1 MLFFYLRAVMRRIA
15 FVLLLATSLVCHA
28 ESTVIKVSKDNAI
41 QTNGGRWEGWGT
53 SLCWWANRI
62 GYNETLT
69 AKSAALFFDAKQ
81 GLGLNIMRYNVGG
94 GDDPAHHH
102 ITRTDSDVPGWMI
115 IDPETG
121 ERKYD
126 YTADARQLNVVKAAM
141 KAAGQ
146 DAYLEIFSNS
156 PPYFMTNS
164 GCSTGNFKAEENN
177 IKDDEYDDFAE
188 YMAHVANY
196 MTREMKLKVKSVSP
210 MNEPN
215 TNYWPAMNYKQ
226 EGCHIDAGEAQS
238 KLLVL
243 TKEALNRYGLKDVI
257 LTTSDE
263 TNPGKQIEEI
273 QTLTPD
279 TRAAINRISVHT
291 YGTNSIREMGQ
302 LAKDEKINLWMSE
315 VDGNGTAG
323 QNAGEMAAGLWLAE
337 KIITDIQA
345 LEPSAWVLWQVIDT
359 HISKDGYMGRRD
371 GGPLRTQGGYWG
383 TACANHDTG
392 EILLTQKYYAFGQFS
407 RYIRPGSTLINC
419 PTDRR
424 SGIKALA
431 AVSKKQLTIVCTN
444 TTNQKKD
451 LTIDLSEFKPKGSV
465 KQFRTSGQFQ
475 DGEHWSETDLGKIKD
490 SNLEVT
496 LIPNSVT
503 TFQIRT
509 K

>member
-1 MLFFYLRAVMRRIA
+1 MLV
-15 FVLLLATSLVCHA
+15 LVCMTGHA
-28 ESTVIKVSKDNAI
+28 ESIKVAVSMDNAI

-69 AKSAALFFDAKQ
+69 AKSADLFFDAQK

-94 GDDPAHHH
+94 GDDPTHHH
-102 ITRTDSDVPGWMI
+102 ITRTDSDVPGWMY
-115 IDPETG
+115 IDADG
-121 ERKYD
+121 QRQYD

-226 EGCHIDAGEAQS
+226 EGCHIDAGESQS

-243 TKEALNRYGLKDVI
+243 TKEALNRYGLKDII

-273 QTLTPD
+273 RTLTPD
-279 TRAAINRISVHT
+279 ARAAIDRISVHT

-407 RYIRPGSTLINC
+407 RYIRPGAQLILC
-419 PTDRR
+419 PTERR
-424 SGIKALA
+424 SGVKALA
-431 AVSKKQLTIVCTN
+431 AKDKKTLTLVCTN
-444 TTNQKKD
+444 TT
-451 LTIDLSEFKPKGSV
+451 SEPKEVEFNTEGLKLKGQV
-465 KQFRTSGQFQ
+465 RQIRTSGQFS
-475 DGEHWSETDLGKIKD
+475 DGEHWAETTLPKVNGSTLD
-490 SNLEVT
+490 VT
-496 LIPNSVT
+496 LAPNSVT
-503 TFQIRT
+503 TFIVSC

>member
-1 MLFFYLRAVMRRIA
+1 MRRFA
-15 FVLLLATSLVCHA
+15 FVLLLAASMVCQA
-28 ESTVIKVSKDNAI
+28 ETVIKVSMDNAI

-69 AKSAALFFDAKQ
+69 AKSADLFFDADK

-94 GDDPAHHH
+94 GDDPTHHH
-102 ITRTDSDVPGWMI
+102 ITRTDSDVPGWMY
-115 IDPETG
+115 IDANG
-121 ERKYD
+121 NRQYD
-126 YTADARQLNVVKAAM
+126 YTTDARQLNVVKAAM

-196 MTREMKLKVKSVSP
+196 MTRDMKLKVKSVSP

-226 EGCHIDAGEAQS
+226 EGCHIDAGESQS

-243 TKEALNRYGLKDVI
+243 TREALDRYGLNNVI

-273 QTLTPD
+273 KTLTPAA
-279 TRAAINRISVHT
+279 RAAIERISVHT

-302 LAKDEKINLWMSE
+302 LAKDENINLWMSE

-337 KIITDIQA
+337 KIISDIEA

-359 HISKDGYMGRRD
+359 HISKDGYQGRRD
-371 GGPLRTQGGYWG
+371 GGPLRTAGGYWG

-392 EILLTQKYYAFGQFS
+392 EILLTQKYYALGQFT
-407 RYIRPGSTLINC
+407 RYIRPGATLINC

-431 AVSKKQLTIVCTN
+431 AKDKKTLTMVFTN
-444 TTNQKKD
+444 TT
-451 LTIDLSEFKPKGSV
+451 SVPKEVELNTEGLKLKGQV
-465 KQFRTSGQFQ
+465 RQIRTSGQFS
-475 DGEHWSETDLGKIKD
+475 DGEHWAETTLPKVNGSTLD
-490 SNLEVT
+490 VT
-496 LIPNSVT
+496 LAPNSVT
-503 TFQIRT
+503 TFIVSC

>member
-1 MLFFYLRAVMRRIA
+1 MLV
-15 FVLLLATSLVCHA
+15 LVCMTGHA
-28 ESTVIKVSKDNAI
+28 ESIKVAVSMDNAI

-69 AKSAALFFDAKQ
+69 AKSADLFFDAQK

-94 GDDPAHHH
+94 GDDPTHHH
-102 ITRTDSDVPGWMI
+102 ITRTDSDVPGWMY
-115 IDPETG
+115 IDADG
-121 ERKYD
+121 QRQYD

-243 TKEALNRYGLKDVI
+243 TKEALGRYGLNDIV

-273 QTLTPD
+273 KTLTPD
-279 TRAAINRISVHT
+279 ARAAINRISVHT
-291 YGTNSIREMGQ
+291 YGVNSIREMGQ

-407 RYIRPGSTLINC
+407 RYIRPGSQLILC

-424 SGIKALA
+424 SGVKALA
-431 AVSKKQLTIVCTN
+431 SKDKKTLTLVCTN
-444 TTNQKKD
+444 TT
-451 LTIDLSEFKPKGSV
+451 SEPKEVEFNTEGLKLKGQV
-465 KQFRTSGQFQ
+465 RQIRTSGQFS
-475 DGEHWSETDLGKIKD
+475 DGEHWAETTLPKVNGSTLD
-490 SNLEVT
+490 VT
-496 LIPNSVT
+496 LAPNSVT
-503 TFQIRT
+503 TFIVSC

>member
-1 MLFFYLRAVMRRIA
+1 MLV
-15 FVLLLATSLVCHA
+15 LVCMTGHA
-28 ESTVIKVSKDNAI
+28 ESIKVAVSMDNAI

-69 AKSAALFFDAKQ
+69 AKSADLFFDAQK

-94 GDDPAHHH
+94 GDDPTHHH
-102 ITRTDSDVPGWMI
+102 ITRTDSDVPGWMY
-115 IDPETG
+115 IDADG
-121 ERKYD
+121 QRQYD

-226 EGCHIDAGEAQS
+226 EGCHIDAGESQS

-243 TKEALNRYGLKDVI
+243 TKEALNRYGLKDII

-273 QTLTPD
+273 RTLTPD
-279 TRAAINRISVHT
+279 ARAAIDRISVHT

-371 GGPLRTQGGYWG
+371 GGPLRTAGGYWG

-407 RYIRPGSTLINC
+407 RYIRPGSQLILC

-424 SGIKALA
+424 SGVKALA
-431 AVSKKQLTIVCTN
+431 AKDKKTLTLVCTN
-444 TTNQKKD
+444 TT
-451 LTIDLSEFKPKGSV
+451 SEPKEVEFNTEGLKLKGQV
-465 KQFRTSGQFQ
+465 RQIRTSGQFS
-475 DGEHWSETDLGKIKD
+475 DGEHWAETTLPKVNGSTLD
-490 SNLEVT
+490 VT
-496 LIPNSVT
+496 LAPNSVT
-503 TFQIRT
+503 TFIVSC

>member
-1 MLFFYLRAVMRRIA
+1 MRKILS
-15 FVLLLATSLVCHA
+15 VLLVLVCMTGHA
-28 ESTVIKVSKDNAI
+28 ESIKVAVSMDNAI

-69 AKSAALFFDAKQ
+69 AKSADLFFDAQK

-94 GDDPAHHH
+94 GDDPTHHH
-102 ITRTDSDVPGWMI
+102 ITRTDSDVPGWMY
-115 IDPETG
+115 IDADG
-121 ERKYD
+121 QRQYD

-196 MTREMKLKVKSVSP
+196 MTREMKLKVRSVSP

-226 EGCHIDAGEAQS
+226 EGCHIDAGESQS

-243 TKEALNRYGLKDVI
+243 TKEALNRYGLKDII

-273 QTLTPD
+273 RTLTPD
-279 TRAAINRISVHT
+279 ARAAIDRISVHT

-407 RYIRPGSTLINC
+407 RYIRPGSQLILC

-424 SGIKALA
+424 SGVKALA
-431 AVSKKQLTIVCTN
+431 SKDKKTLTLVCTN
-444 TTNQKKD
+444 TT
-451 LTIDLSEFKPKGSV
+451 SEPKEVEFNTEGLKLKGQV
-465 KQFRTSGQFQ
+465 RQIRTSGQFS
-475 DGEHWSETDLGKIKD
+475 DGEHWAETTLPKVNGSTLD
-490 SNLEVT
+490 VT
-496 LIPNSVT
+496 LAPNSVT
-503 TFQIRT
+503 TFIVSC

>member
-1 MLFFYLRAVMRRIA
+1 M
-15 FVLLLATSLVCHA
+15 LLAAVTVCGRA
-28 ESTVIKVSKDNAI
+28 ENTVIKVSMDNAI
-41 QTNGGRWEGWGT
+41 HTNNGYWEGWGT
-53 SLCWWANRI
+53 SLCWWANRL

-69 AKSAALFFDAKQ
+69 AKSADLFFDAQK

-94 GDDPAHHH
+94 GDDPTHHH
-102 ITRTDSDVPGWMI
+102 ITRTDSDVPGWMYL
-115 IDPETG
+115 DANG

-156 PPYFMTNS
+156 PPYFMTVS

-177 IKDDEYDDFAE
+177 IKEDEYDDFAE

-196 MTREMKLKVKSVSP
+196 MTRDMKLKVRSVSP

-243 TKEALNRYGLKDVI
+243 TKEALDRYGLKDIV

-273 QTLTPD
+273 KTLTPD
-279 TRAAINRISVHT
+279 ARAVINRISVHT

-302 LAKDEKINLWMSE
+302 LAKDENINLWMSE

-337 KIITDIQA
+337 KIISDIEA

-359 HISKDGYMGRRD
+359 HISKEGYKGRRD
-371 GGPLRTQGGYWG
+371 GGPLRTRGGYWG

-407 RYIRPGSTLINC
+407 RYIRPGSTLILC

-424 SGIKALA
+424 SGTKVLA
-431 AVSKKQLTIVCTN
+431 AKEKKSLTLVCTN
-444 TTNQKKD
+444 TTSEPKD
-451 LTIDLSEFKPKGSV
+451 IEINTEGLKLKGKV
-465 KQFRTSGQFQ
+465 RQIRTSGQFA
-475 DGEHWSETDLGKIKD
+475 DGEHWSESELGKIKG
-490 SNLEVT
+490 SKLVVT

>member
-1 MLFFYLRAVMRRIA
+1 MRKLA
-15 FVLLLATSLVCHA
+15 FVLLLTLATVAGHA
-28 ESTVIKVSKDNAI
+28 QSTVIKVSMDNAI
-41 QTNGGRWEGWGT
+41 QTNGGYWEGWGT
-53 SLCWWANRI
+53 SLCWWANRL

-69 AKSAALFFDAKQ
+69 QKSADLFFDAQK

-94 GDDPAHHH
+94 GDDPTHHH
-102 ITRTDSDVPGWMI
+102 ITRTDSDVPGWMY
-115 IDPETG
+115 IDANG

-243 TKEALNRYGLKDVI
+243 TKEALNRYGLKDII

-273 QTLTPD
+273 KTLTPD
-279 TRAAINRISVHT
+279 ARAAINRISVHT
-291 YGTNSIREMGQ
+291 YGVNSIREMGQ

-407 RYIRPGSTLINC
+407 RYIRPGSQLILC
-419 PTDRR
+419 PTERR
-424 SGIKALA
+424 SGVKALA
-431 AVSKKQLTIVCTN
+431 AKDKKQLTIVCTN
-444 TTNQKKD
+444 TTAQEKD
-451 LTIDLSEFKPKGSV
+451 LTIDLSEFKLKGSL
-465 KQFRTSGQFQ
+465 KQIRTSGQFQ

-490 SNLEVT
+490 SNLQVT

-503 TFQIRT
+503 TFQIST

>member
-1 MLFFYLRAVMRRIA
+1 MRKIA
-15 FVLLLATSLVCHA
+15 FVLLLAASMVCQA
-28 ESTVIKVSKDNAI
+28 ETVIKVSMDNAI
-41 QTNGGRWEGWGT
+41 QTNNGYWEGWGT

-69 AKSAALFFDAKQ
+69 SKSADLFFDADK

-94 GDDPAHHH
+94 GDDPTHHH
-102 ITRTDSDVPGWMI
+102 ITRTDSDVPGWMY
-115 IDPETG
+115 IDDNG

-196 MTREMKLKVKSVSP
+196 MTREMKLKVRSVSP

-243 TKEALNRYGLKDVI
+243 TKEALGRYGLNDIV

-273 QTLTPD
+273 KTLTPD
-279 TRAAINRISVHT
+279 ARAAINRISVHT

-337 KIITDIQA
+337 KIITDIEA

-359 HISKDGYMGRRD
+359 HISKEGYKGRRD
-371 GGPLRTQGGYWG
+371 GGPLRTAGGYWG

-392 EILLTQKYYAFGQFS
+392 EILLTQKYYSFGQFS
-407 RYIRPGSTLINC
+407 RYIRPGSTLILC

-424 SGIKALA
+424 SGTKVLA
-431 AVSKKQLTIVCTN
+431 AIDSKHKQLTIVFTN
-444 TTNQKKD
+444 TTNQEKEM
-451 LTIDLSEFKPKGSV
+451 TIDMSEFKLKGNV
-465 KQFRTSGQFQ
+465 KQIRTSGQFQ

-490 SNLEVT
+490 SKLEVT